1 MRGINEI
8 FIKLAVNK
16 RLQSVTRTVV
26 WSLASAMTMYMT
38 QDLGQVMTQ
47 VLGEVTQDL
56 GQVLWNI
63 ESYL

>member
-26 WSLASAMTMYMT
+26 WSLASAMYMT

>member
-8 FIKLAVNK
+8 FIKLAVINGYNPSHK
-16 RLQSVTRTVV
+16 DVV
-26 WSLASAMTMYMT
+26 WSLGSAMNMT

>member
-1 MRGINEI
+1 
-8 FIKLAVNK
+8 
-16 RLQSVTRTVV
+16 
-26 WSLASAMTMYMT
+26 
-38 QDLGQVMTQ
+38 LGQVMTQ

>member
-1 MRGINEI
+1 MRDINEI
-8 FIKLAVNK
+8 LINGYKKMN
-16 RLQSVTRTVV
+16 
-26 WSLASAMTMYMT
+26 MT
-38 QDLGQVMTQ
+38 QVLGQVMTQ

>member
-16 RLQSVTRTVV
+16 RLLRHKDVV
-26 WSLASAMTMYMT
+26 WSLGSAMNMT

-63 ESYL
+63 GSYL

>member
-16 RLQSVTRTVV
+16 RLLRHKDV
-26 WSLASAMTMYMT
+26 WCGALGSAMNMT

>member
-16 RLQSVTRTVV
+16 RLQIQSVTRTVV
-26 WSLASAMTMYMT
+26 WSLASAMYMT

>member
-1 MRGINEI
+1 MN
-8 FIKLAVNK
+8 
-16 RLQSVTRTVV
+16 
-26 WSLASAMTMYMT
+26 MT
-38 QDLGQVMTQ
+38 QVLGQVMTQ

>member
-1 MRGINEI
+1 MLVINEM
-8 FIKLAVNK
+8 FIKLAVINGYNPSQG
-16 RLQSVTRTVV
+16 RVV
-26 WSLASAMTMYMT
+26 WSLGSAMNMT